1 MVARIRLKPKIEQA
15 EHIGYCKPPKRT
27 RFKPGQ
33 SGNPKGRPKGVPNF
47 RTDVQRTLRMP
58 VKINDDGRLRN
69 ISTQS
74 ASILVLRGK
83 ALKGDPKALAHF
95 MDLAA
100 RFSTGEQQGFVRELA
115 PNDQAILA
123 AYLLD
128 KIEARNDE

>member
-1 MVARIRLKPKIEQA
+1 
-15 EHIGYCKPPKRT
+15 
-27 RFKPGQ
+27 
-33 SGNPKGRPKGVPNF
+33 
-47 RTDVQRTLRMP
+47 MP

-95 MDLAA
+95 MELAA
-100 RFSTGEQQGFVRELA
+100 RFSTGEQQALVRELA

-128 KIEARNDE
+128 KDEARNDE